1 MLLNMFMLQSAI
13 CLCYTEFG
21 FIVEAILL
29 VYNVI
34 GWIENGIKI

>member
-1 MLLNMFMLQSAI
+1 MLQSAI
-13 CLCYTEFG
+13 CLRYTEFG
-21 FIVEAILL
+21 FIVEVILL